1 MGPWNEQVQLRR
13 SKSIQT
19 LLDTNPQLDEGVHG
33 MWKRKLNDLAVNE
46 DEYNCRVV
54 ELYKNIKTDWLTDV
68 S

>member
-1 MGPWNEQVQLRR
+1 
-13 SKSIQT
+13 
-19 LLDTNPQLDEGVHG
+19 LDEGVQG